1 MTVINKYIWLTTRVH
16 SISFFL
22 SPLGF
27 FFIHLTHK
35 NIWNFIQTIHNTHTH
50 SLTYFRFLN
59 SDSVIV
65 TGMTFRCVLNVLAWD
80 TKKWVLL
87 HYNFSSVFSKWFID
101 RAKIFLLL
109 FIIVIIT
116 EEHCVVVLVVD
127 NIFSVLMSAAA
138 TAAANL

>member
-1 MTVINKYIWLTTRVH
+1 MTDHACALNLFLF
-16 SISFFL
+16 ISFGFL
-22 SPLGF
+22 FHSF
-27 FFIHLTHK
+27 NTQKHMKFHSNNTQH
-35 NIWNFIQTIHNTHTH
+35 THTH